1 MRNRNQRI
9 ETTEGR
15 NTSMKV
21 IAKIVTTGMVLCIG
35 LLITSCHK
43 VDKENTV
50 KEQSVDVKI
59 EILKP
64 SRMIDAIQVAG
75 TVKAFEDV
83 NISPEEGGVIKEW
96 KIQKGQLAKKGDLIV
111 VLRDE
116 VIKAGYDAAEA
127 QYKMADLNAEK
138 QQKVYDQQ
146 GISDLQMK
154 NFQYGRDAAKAN
166 ADLMKARWERT
177 QIRST
182 IDGVLENTPM
192 GNLLNEGEY
201 APPGQPIA
209 RVVNNSKVKIQVE
222 VPELYSGTL
231 PLGIPAV
238 ITFDALPG
246 DTLKGR
252 VSFVSS
258 AVSAA
263 NRTMQVEIILMNPF
277 RKLKPEMVAKV
288 KLLRETK
295 GNAIMV
301 SENIIQLVDRDRTI
315 VYVENNGTAEERRL
329 KLGGRQG
336 MMMEVI
342 DGLKSGDHLIVTGY
356 QKLVNGTAVTVV
368 K

>member
-1 MRNRNQRI
+1 MKNLTQI
-9 ETTEGR
+9 LVMTILLF
-15 NTSMKV
+15 TS
-21 IAKIVTTGMVLCIG
+21 IIL
-35 LLITSCHK
+35 TSCSK
-43 VDKENTV
+43 SETDTG
-50 KEQSVDVKI
+50 EQKIQPVNVMI

-64 SRMIDAIQVAG
+64 SRLTDAIQMAG

-96 KIQKGQLAKKGDLIV
+96 KVKKGQHVKKGDLIV

-127 QYKMADLNAEK
+127 QYQMAKLNLEK
-138 QQKVYDQQ
+138 QEKVYDQQ
-146 GISDLQMK
+146 GISELQYK
-154 NFQYGRDAAKAN
+154 NLQYGRDAAKAN

-192 GNLLNEGEY
+192 GNLLNEGEF

-209 RVVNNSKVKIQVE
+209 RVVNNSMMKIQAE
-222 VPELYSGTL
+222 VPELFSGTVH
-231 PLGIPAV
+231 LGTPAV

-258 AVSAA
+258 AVSAV
-263 NRTMQVEIILMNPF
+263 NRTMQVEIVLSNPN

-288 KLLRETK
+288 KILRESK
-295 GNAIMV
+295 NNALMV
-301 SENIIQLVDRDRTI
+301 SENILQLVDRDRII
-315 VYVENNGTAEERRL
+315 VYVEKNGKAEERRL
-329 KLGGRQG
+329 KLGGRQDI
-336 MMMEVI
+336 MIEVLE
-342 DGLKSGDHLIVTGY
+342 GLNAGDHLIVAGY
-356 QKLVNGTAVTVV
+356 QKLVNGTPVVVTQ
-368 K
+368 

>member
-1 MRNRNQRI
+1 MKSEIRI
-9 ETTEGR
+9 
-15 NTSMKV
+15 
-21 IAKIVTTGMVLCIG
+21 
-35 LLITSCHK
+35 LITILVLSTGFMLSSCRK
-43 VDKENTV
+43 AEENNSL
-50 KEQSVDVKI
+50 KIQPVDVKI
-59 EILKP
+59 EIIKP
-64 SRMIDAIQVAG
+64 TRLVDAIQVAG

-83 NISPEEGGVIKEW
+83 NMSPEEGGVIKEW
-96 KIQKGQLAKKGDLIV
+96 KVKKGQHVKKGDLIV
-111 VLRDE
+111 VLKDE

-127 QYKMADLNAEK
+127 QNRMAELNVEK
-138 QQKVYDQQ
+138 QQKVFDQQ

-154 NFQYGRDAAKAN
+154 NFQYGRDVAKAN
-166 ADLMKARWERT
+166 SDLMKARWERT

-182 IDGVLENTPM
+182 IDGVVENTAM
-192 GNLLNEGEY
+192 GNLINEGEF
-201 APPGQPIA
+201 APPGVPLVRI
-209 RVVNNSKVKIQVE
+209 VNNSMVKIQAE

-263 NRTMQVEIILMNPF
+263 NRTMQVEVILSNPF

-295 GNAIMV
+295 NNVILV
-301 SENIIQLVDRDRTI
+301 SENIVQLVDRDRII
-315 VYVENNGTAEERRL
+315 VYVEKDGKAEERRL

-336 MMMEVI
+336 IMMEVL
-342 DGLKSGDHLIVTGY
+342 DGLKFGDHLVVTGY
-356 QKLVNGTAVTVV
+356 QKLVNGTTVKV
-368 K
+368 VN

>member
-1 MRNRNQRI
+1 MKNVTYI
-9 ETTEGR
+9 L
-15 NTSMKV
+15 SM
-21 IAKIVTTGMVLCIG
+21 IVLLFTGFIF
-35 LLITSCHK
+35 TSCRK
-43 VDKENTV
+43 AEENNTQKIQPV
-50 KEQSVDVKI
+50 NVKI

-64 SRMIDAIQVAG
+64 SRLVDAIQVAG

-96 KIQKGQLAKKGDLIV
+96 KVKKGQHVKKGDLIV
-111 VLRDE
+111 VLKDE

-127 QYKMADLNAEK
+127 QYKIAELNLEK

-146 GISDLQMK
+146 GISELQYK
-154 NFQYGRDAAKAN
+154 NLEYGRDAAKAN

-182 IDGVLENTPM
+182 IDGVVENTPM
-192 GNLLNEGEY
+192 GNLLNEGEF

-209 RVVNNSKVKIQVE
+209 RVVNNSMVKIQAE

-231 PLGIPAV
+231 PLGTPAI
-238 ITFDALPG
+238 ITFDALP
-246 DTLKGR
+246 DDILKGR

-263 NRTMQVEIILMNPF
+263 NRTMQVEVVLSNPF

-288 KLLRETK
+288 KLLREVK
-295 GNAIMV
+295 NNAILV
-301 SENIIQLVDRDRTI
+301 SENIVQLVDRDRMI
-315 VYVENNGTAEERRL
+315 VYVENDGKAEERRL

-336 MMMEVI
+336 IMIEML
-342 DGLKSGDHLIVTGY
+342 DGLNFGDHLIVAGY
-356 QKLVNGTAVTVV
+356 QKLVNGTPVVVTQETENQNENLEHSGR
-368 K
+368 